1 MMNLKLKS
9 KAQKQLVRYLNPLL
23 RINTFFVLTFTD
35 EVMVISFTFLA
46 ENPNFEVDLVEIFF
60 YNRDIALFLHLIF
73 I

>member
-9 KAQKQLVRYLNPLL
+9 KAQKQLVKYKNPLL
-23 RINTFFVLTFTD
+23 RINTFFVITFTD

>member
-1 MMNLKLKS
+1 MNLKLKS
-9 KAQKQLVRYLNPLL
+9 KAQRQRVRYKNPLL

-60 YNRDIALFLHLIF
+60 CNRDIALFIHLIF